1 MSLFH
6 NVIFYQGPWEDAFKY
21 YIRAMSEDLINNR
34 LNGWTRGGDNKEP
47 ALLECLGTMLAS
59 PILSYE
65 VIGWK
70 TFKIFITRAQIQRN
84 ISKLFIFSI
93 PHQEVLDRKLTMILL
108 EILSPQLFTLFWVH
122 LPLQGARSFWSIHT
136 SLFLIVEQ
144 SFKPLSFLPQ
154 RPNISRSCSGVTAE
168 NEFGLPRDLVAVL
181 LDFTPHLPWW
191 VS

>member
-47 ALLECLGTMLAS
+47 ALLESLGTMLAS
-59 PILSYE
+59 PILLYE

-70 TFKIFITRAQIQRN
+70 TFKIFIIRAQIQRN

-108 EILSPQLFTLFWVH
+108 EILSPQLLTLFWVYFS
-122 LPLQGARSFWSIHT
+122 LQGVRSFWSIFP
-136 SLFLIVEQ
+136 SLFLNVGH
-144 SFKPLSFLPQ
+144 SL
-154 RPNISRSCSGVTAE
+154 
-168 NEFGLPRDLVAVL
+168 
-181 LDFTPHLPWW
+181 
-191 VS
+191 